1 MFKTSVNSLF
11 RKYAFYINSKF
22 PSIDSLKTVQRRLL
36 YVLKD
41 YKNYTKSATI
51 VGETIGKYHPHGD
64 SSTYATLVNLVH
76 RNLAIGKG
84 NWGSSTITLE
94 NIPPAAYRYT
104 EVKANYDNQLIK
116 DMYELLPYTVYVT
129 NEMGYKEPLLMPC
142 KYPLALVYFAQ
153 NKGDNT
159 IGVTIVNNSVTFTI
173 KSLADHIGHL
183 IDKLG
188 SKIEQINS
196 YNDVLNVVNNYNGIV
211 EKNRDTL
218 ILPKLDIQL
227 SDFTEKVSINSLDAK
242 IQYKFVVHPKIN
254 MNPKTNIAEIEI
266 LYPTSKIK
274 KLLDKYKSE
283 LKFIDHSKEHTRFC
297 LYCKKSLLNDK
308 NFRNDLNRVCE
319 ISDTIINT
327 VSLPTN
333 EVLTDNVPLNYEFID
348 MPLTTM
354 LLSNL
359 CYYYITRKNKITSYI
374 EAKKKSIREKE
385 MIKIIRE
392 ELKKRQVWDIDPK
405 KFSNELVAVNS
416 QYSQEE
422 YLNIMTSHNIK
433 SILTV
438 NLDIQKDASELKS
451 LEKSLSSLMNSL
463 YKEYD
468 ETKKLSA

>member
-1 MFKTSVNSLF
+1 MFKQSVNSLF

-64 SSTYATLVNLVH
+64 SSTYAALVNLVH

-104 EVKANYDNQLIK
+104 EVKANYDNPLIK
-116 DMYELLPYTVYVT
+116 DMYELLPYTIYVT

-142 KYPLALVYFAQ
+142 KYPLTLVYFVQ

-173 KSLADHIGHL
+173 ESLSDHVKHL

-188 SKIEQINS
+188 SKIEYIS
-196 YNDVLNVVNNYNGIV
+196 TYNDVLNVIDTYNNVIKNNYNM
-211 EKNRDTL
+211 L
-218 ILPKLDIQL
+218 ILPRLDIQL
-227 SDFTEKVSINSLDAK
+227 SDFTEKVSVNPLDSK
-242 IQYKFVVHPKIN
+242 IQYKFVVHPKVNID
-254 MNPKTNIAEIEI
+254 PKTNVAEIEI
-266 LYPTSKIK
+266 LYPVTKIK
-274 KLLDKYKSE
+274 KLLEKYKNE
-283 LKFIDHSKEHTRFC
+283 VKFIDHSKEHTRFC
-297 LYCKKSLLNDK
+297 LYCKKSLLDDK
-308 NFRNDLNRVCE
+308 NFRDDLNRACE

-327 VSLPTN
+327 ISLPTDR
-333 EVLTDNVPLNYEFID
+333 VLVDNVPLNYEFVD

-359 CYYYITRKNKITSYI
+359 CYYYITRKNKIISYI

-385 MIKIIRE
+385 VIKVIRE
-392 ELKKRQVWDIDPK
+392 ELKKKQVWDIDPK
-405 KFSNELVAVNS
+405 KFSVELAAVNS

-422 YLNIMTSHNIK
+422 YLNIMTTHNIK

-438 NLDIQKDASELKS
+438 NLDIQKDASELKN
-451 LEKSLSSLMNSL
+451 LEKSLSSLMNNL
-463 YKEYD
+463 YKEYE